1 MVPQGVEIPS
11 GHTTDIITVI
21 HHSYTKLLFFSS
33 FQNDNL
39 KMSFAVV
46 KGTLLWG
53 LCCFP
58 AQRYRNGVGSRAGA
72 VVIALAFHQCG
83 PGSITGLDVI
93 MWIEFVVGSFLS
105 HGRFLKMSDGLKY
118 SRVQLLFR
126 YIRTKRNSNIMRN
139 PGYI

>member
-11 GHTTDIITVI
+11 GHTTDVITVI

-46 KGTLLWG
+46 KWTLLWG
-53 LCCFP
+53 FCCFA

-93 MWIEFVVGSFLS
+93 MWIEFAFGSFLS
-105 HGRFLKMSDGLKY
+105 PGRFFSGY
-118 SRVQLLFR
+118 SGFPLSSKTSTSKFQFNNA
-126 YIRTKRNSNIMRN
+126 RTFNT
-139 PGYI
+139 